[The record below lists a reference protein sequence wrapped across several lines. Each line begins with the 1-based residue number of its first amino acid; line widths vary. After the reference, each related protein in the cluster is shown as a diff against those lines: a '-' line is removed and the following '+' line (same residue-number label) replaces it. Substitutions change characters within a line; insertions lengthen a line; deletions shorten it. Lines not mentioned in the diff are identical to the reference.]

1 MQSSPQPPQELS
13 SSSATK
19 SLAPIPIP
27 PHSHTS
33 SSSLDSGVFSLVS
46 SQEHQSLRNALHNH
60 SETEEHEAVFLTGSL
75 SPGAVAEETFTL
87 SLPNSRSSS
96 GPQQQLLTETQP
108 PLSPAKPSTTTRYQ
122 AVYPQPLPIQAQV
135 IHSHSRSR
143 SWSKKGPGLPT
154 LPELQSL
161 AHELETL
168 NKEFEETVMEFRSHS
183 LSSLSGEHTPP
194 QTPPS
199 DKKRS
204 SKTKKMKKRR
214 THKRNHSDGDSLSSL
229 TGCHTPPQIPPQ
241 LQKTK
246 PDTAEM
252 KKTAKTH
259 KRTYSDGSITIN
271 VNYQTVYY
279 IHHHPSSPSL
289 DRG

>member
-13 SSSATK
+13 SSATK

-27 PHSHTS
+27 SQSHTS

-60 SETEEHEAVFLTGSL
+60 SETEEQEGVFLTRSL
-75 SPGAVAEETFTL
+75 SPGADSEDTFTL

-96 GPQQQLLTETQP
+96 GPQQQLLIETQP
-108 PLSPAKPSTTTRYQ
+108 LPSPAKPSPTTRYQ
-122 AVYPQPLPIQAQV
+122 AVYPQSVPIEAQV
-135 IHSHSRSR
+135 IRSHSRSR

-154 LPELQSL
+154 LPESQSL
-161 AHELETL
+161 GDEFETL
-168 NKEFEETVMEFRSHS
+168 NKEVEETMMKIRSHS

-204 SKTKKMKKRR
+204 SKTKKRR

-229 TGCHTPPQIPPQ
+229 TRCHTPPQAPPQ

-271 VNYQTVYY
+271 VNFQTVYY
-279 IHHHPSSPSL
+279 NIHHHPSSPSL